1 MGYVLAAVL
10 ASTIVPTVEL
20 PVPVSDPCRQFDSRG
35 ADQRVAKPITA
46 SDLVELGD
54 IGRSDPHPSESPFA
68 ISPDGTRVAF
78 LLRRANSKQNA
89 YCQRLLVVPMHGSD
103 TAVESDRG
111 GDFIRRDFELRNF
124 VSVMSGLAK
133 VITPQWSPDGQKI
146 GFLKKIGPTQQ
157 VWLADPNGR
166 KPAYKATSLPDN
178 VDEFTWSKD
187 GKKLVVASR
196 PGIRQQAETIAKES
210 RDGFLFDERF
220 APQIADR
227 PIPTEILTT
236 LFYAVEAKTGVAR
249 LATDAEIALLRPN
262 QPAGIAAAAR
272 NFSASPDGKS
282 AAWLH
287 PLDPGQL
294 LGSSGVTMQ
303 TSDGNERTCDEA
315 CRGIRQLF
323 WSADGSHIYG
333 LQKSSW
339 LAGQT
344 SLLRWTVGDAAPT
357 RVMVTENELIG
368 CLMADK
374 ELLCARENARTPRQ
388 IVAIN
393 PDTGAERL
401 IFDPN
406 PDFKKIR
413 LGNVQRFTVRN
424 AIGVESHADLVLPPD
439 HKPGDKHPLVVVQY
453 ASIGF
458 LRGGTGDE
466 FPVQLLAA
474 KGIAVLSFWRPEP
487 VPAAMEAKSEAEFMR
502 ISRHNWADRRSVQSA
517 LEIAVQQALATGTID
532 KDKMGISGFSDG
544 GATVQWSLINSSL
557 FKVAAMG
564 SCCEGFD
571 VFALAAGPTFTQQG
585 RDIGLKFFQPG
596 AEEHWQPLSLTL
608 NADRIDA
615 PILIQNADT
624 EYEGGLDV
632 FETFRSRGKAIEMFV
647 FEGET
652 HVKYQPSHRLA
663 IYERSTEWFQFWL
676 MGVMNCNSSKAGQY
690 ERWKTMKNAPNDRNL
705 RCEAGTS
712 LEP

>member
-1 MGYVLAAVL
+1 MGFVLAAVL
-10 ASTIVPTVEL
+10 ASTIVPTAEL
-20 PVPVSDPCRQFDSRG
+20 PVMVSDPCSQFDSRAVDHRIARPIA
-35 ADQRVAKPITA
+35 AD
-46 SDLVELGD
+46 DLVELGD
-54 IGRSDPHPSESPFA
+54 IGRSDPHPSESPLA

-78 LLRRANSKQNA
+78 LLRRANSQQNGF
-89 YCQRLLVVPMHGSD
+89 CQRLLVVPMYGSKK
-103 TAVESDRG
+103 AIEIDRG

-133 VITPQWSPDGQKI
+133 VITPRWSPNGQKI
-146 GFLKKIGPTQQ
+146 GFLKKVGPTQQ
-157 VWLADPNGR
+157 VWLADPNGM
-166 KPAYKATSLPDN
+166 KPAHKVTSLPDN
-178 VDEFTWSKD
+178 VDDFAWSDD
-187 GKKLVVASR
+187 GSYLVAASR

-210 RDGFLFDERF
+210 RHGFLFDKRF
-220 APQIADR
+220 APQMADR
-227 PIPTEILTT
+227 PIPTEPLTT
-236 LFYAVEAKTGVAR
+236 VYHTVDVKAGTAR
-249 LATDAEIALLRPN
+249 LATDAEIAFLRPK
-262 QPAGIAAAAR
+262 QPAGMAAGAR
-272 NFSASPDGKS
+272 NFAASPDGKS

-287 PLDPGQL
+287 PLAPEQL
-294 LGSSGVTMQ
+294 LGSSGVTVK
-303 TSDGNERTCDEA
+303 TSDGNERTCNEA
-315 CRGIRQLF
+315 CRGTRQLF

-344 SLLRWTVGDAAPT
+344 RLLRWTVGSVAPKQ
-357 RVMVTENELIG
+357 VMITENELIG
-368 CLMADK
+368 CVMVDK
-374 ELLCARENARTPRQ
+374 ELLCARENALTPRQ

-393 PDTGAERL
+393 SDTGAERL

-406 PDFKKIR
+406 PEFKKIR
-413 LGNVQRFTVRN
+413 LGNVQRFKVRN
-424 AIGVESHADLVLPPD
+424 AFGVESHADLVLPPD
-439 HKPGDKHPLVVVQY
+439 HKPGDQHPLVVVQY

-487 VPAAMEAKSEAEFMR
+487 VPAAMEAKTEAEFMQ
-502 ISRHNWADRRSVQSA
+502 INRHNWTDRRSVQSA
-517 LEIAVQQALATGTID
+517 LEIAIQQALATGTID
-532 KDKMGISGFSDG
+532 KDKIGISGFSDG

-557 FKVAAMG
+557 FKVAALG

-585 RDIGLKFFQPG
+585 REVGLKFFEPG
-596 AEEHWQPLSLTL
+596 AEEHWRPLSLTL

-615 PILIQNADT
+615 PILIQNADS

-652 HVKYQPSHRLA
+652 HVKYQPAHRLA

-676 MGVMNCNSSKAGQY
+676 MGVMNCDTSKAGQY
-690 ERWKTMKNAPNDRNL
+690 VRWKAMKNAPSGKDL
-705 RCEAGTS
+705 RCELGTS
-712 LEP
+712 VEP

>member
-1 MGYVLAAVL
+1 MGFVFAAVL
-10 ASTIVPTVEL
+10 ASTIIPTAEL
-20 PVPVSDPCRQFDSRG
+20 PAPVSDPCSQFGNRA
-35 ADQRVAKPITA
+35 ADYRVTRPIAA

-68 ISPDGTRVAF
+68 ISPEGTRVAF
-78 LLRRANSKQNA
+78 LLRRANSQQNA
-89 YCQRLLVVPMHGSD
+89 YCQRLLVIPMHGSGE
-103 TAVESDRG
+103 AVESDRG

-124 VSVMSGLAK
+124 ISVMSGLAK
-133 VITPQWSPDGQKI
+133 VITPQWSPDSQKI
-146 GFLKKIGPTQQ
+146 GFLKKVGPTQQ
-157 VWLADPNGR
+157 VWFADPEGR
-166 KPAYKATSLPDN
+166 KPAYQMTSLPDD

-187 GKKLVVASR
+187 GSKLVVVSR
-196 PGIRQQAETIAKES
+196 PGIRQQAEAIAKES
-210 RDGFLFDERF
+210 RHGFLFDERF

-227 PIPTEILTT
+227 PIPTDPLSTVYHT
-236 LFYAVEAKTGVAR
+236 VEVKTGVAQ
-249 LATDAEIALLRPN
+249 LATYAEIALLRPKR
-262 QPAGIAAAAR
+262 PAGIAAKAR
-272 NFSASPDGKS
+272 NFLASPDGKS

-287 PLDPGQL
+287 PLAPGQL
-294 LGSSGVTMQ
+294 LGSSGVTLK
-303 TSDGNERTCDEA
+303 TSDGAEHTCDDT
-315 CRGIRQLF
+315 CGGTRQLF
-323 WSADGSHIYG
+323 WSADGRHLYG

-339 LAGQT
+339 LAGRT
-344 SLLRWTVGDAAPT
+344 SLLRWTVGDTAPT
-357 RVMVTENELIG
+357 RVMATENELIG
-368 CLMADK
+368 CLMGRQ
-374 ELLCARENARTPRQ
+374 ELLCARENALTPRQ

-406 PDFKKIR
+406 PDFKKVR
-413 LGNVQRFTVRN
+413 LGTVQRFTVRN
-424 AIGVESHADLVLPPD
+424 AFGVESHADLVLPPG

-466 FPVQLLAA
+466 FPVQLLAS

-502 ISRHNWADRRSVQSA
+502 VNRHNWTDRRSVQSS
-517 LEIAVQQALATGTID
+517 LEIAIQQALATGTID
-532 KDKMGISGFSDG
+532 KVNIGISGFSDG

-564 SCCEGFD
+564 SCCEGFG

-585 RDIGLKFFQPG
+585 RDVGLKFFEPG
-596 AEEHWQPLSLTL
+596 AEEHWRPLSLTL

-615 PILIQNADT
+615 PILIQNADS

-632 FETFRSRGKAIEMFV
+632 FETFKSRGKAIEMFV

-652 HVKYQPSHRLA
+652 HVKYQPAHRLA

-676 MGVMNCNSSKAGQY
+676 MGVMNCGSSKAGQY
-690 ERWKTMKNAPNDRNL
+690 VRWKTMKNAPSGKNL
-705 RCEAGTS
+705 RCEQGTS
-712 LEP
+712 VEP